1 MGSPRQT
8 RHTSRIYEV
17 ARSAGVSIATVSR
30 VANAR
35 GAVRPQTAARVQ
47 AAMRR
52 LGYRPDALAR
62 GLAAHRSRTIGLL
75 ISDILHPYFADIVRG
90 AQAQAE
96 LSEYAVLLGDAS
108 VHTAHSDVLVRRLL
122 ERRVDGLIVASDRT
136 TTEYAMQ
143 LRSEDVP
150 IVCINGSREQFP
162 RAVQIDNQTGAALAI
177 EHLTSLGHRRI
188 AHLAGPSGA
197 PTSEERLAGYR
208 AALERAGQGYDA
220 ELVVTGDGRFAES
233 RTASVA
239 LLALSDPPTAI
250 FAYNDRS
257 AFGCYQAIRAA
268 GLRVGTDISVVGFD
282 DIVMAGW
289 VDPPLTTVH
298 QPRIEMGRLAVDL
311 LLGVLN
317 GTAGDDHVVVQ
328 PHLVLRGS
336 TGPAPVRRT
345 EGRRVTAP

>member
-1 MGSPRQT
+1 MASPRQT
-8 RHTSRIYEV
+8 RRTSRIYEV

-35 GAVRPQTAARVQ
+35 GAVRPQTAARVH

-108 VHTAHSDVLVRRLL
+108 VHTAQSDVLVRRLL
-122 ERRVDGLIVASDRT
+122 ERRVDGLIVASERT

-162 RAVQIDNQTGAALAI
+162 RAVQIDNRRGAALAI
-177 EHLTSLGHRRI
+177 EHLAGLGHRRI
-188 AHLAGPSGA
+188 AHLSGPSDT

-208 AALERAGQGYDA
+208 AALRDAGRRYDA
-220 ELVVTGDGRFAES
+220 ELVATGDGRFEES
-233 RTASVA
+233 RTACRR

-257 AFGCYQAIRAA
+257 AFGCYQAIGAA
-268 GLRVGTDISVVGFD
+268 GLRVGADVSVVGFD
-282 DIVMAGW
+282 DIVMAEW
-289 VDPPLTTVH
+289 LDPPLTTLH
-298 QPRIEMGRLAVDL
+298 QPRIEMGRIAVDL

-317 GTAGDDHVVVQ
+317 GTEADDQIVVQ

-336 TGPAPVRRT
+336 TGPAPTRHA
-345 EGRRVTAP
+345 EGVA